1 MFLEIF
7 ESPLIIEIAILYFGI
22 FLLFKWLRSFLVQ
35 TGGSKIKKQVIN
47 AMFIVQFIL
56 LVLIVIVHLTSPYG
70 KEERPSGMRM
80 DVGYDLVINPVIG
93 LLQLICF
100 VLMCLSLFRHEPV
113 AFKKNW
119 IKYVL
124 IVVIACTLLLAATM
138 IREQF
143 LTHIRGESAGS
154 FFASQ
159 DYYFK
164 MDDYSQSLFYSFI
177 PFVFIISL
185 ALARREKGDAFKFY
199 PLSVLTVI
207 LFFSIDA
214 VISWKFHHFA
224 SGEWWYWLKKV
235 GGLG

>member
-1 MFLEIF
+1 MLLEIF
-7 ESPLIIEIAILYFGI
+7 ASPLIIQIAILYFGL

-35 TGGSKIKKQVIN
+35 TGGSKIKKQLIS
-47 AMFIVQFIL
+47 AMILVQFIL
-56 LVLIVIVHLTSPYG
+56 LALIVIVHLTSPYG
-70 KEERPSGMRM
+70 KEERPEGMRM

-100 VLMCLSLFRHEPV
+100 VLMCLSLFGHEPV

-119 IKYVL
+119 IKYGL
-124 IVVIACTLLLAATM
+124 IAVIACALLSVATM
-138 IREQF
+138 IREHF
-143 LTHIRGESAGS
+143 LNDLWGKDADS

-164 MDDYSQSLFYSFI
+164 MADYSRSLFYTFI

-185 ALARREKGDAFKFY
+185 ALSRREKGETFKFY

-224 SGEWWYWLKKV
+224 SGEWWYWLEKV